1 MAGGLCYPLFFAQD
15 QERGLEPTIFC
26 EADLHVH
33 TIASGH
39 AYSTIGEIALEAAR
53 KRIRLVGITDHGP
66 RLPGG
71 PHLYH
76 FLALRFVPP
85 VLNGVRLLRG
95 VEANIVG
102 EGELDLPDEVLATL
116 DVVLAGFHEDCGF
129 TGHGE
134 SANTEAV
141 LRLMEHPRV
150 KVIAHPGNPNFPLDY
165 PAVARRGA
173 ETGTALEIN
182 NSSFTLSR
190 QGSAGNCREII
201 RHCARFGTP
210 VAVGSDAH
218 IAQGVGEFTAALDEL
233 RAGGLA
239 PGQIV
244 NRSLESTLAFLGL
257 EAS

>member
-1 MAGGLCYPLFFAQD
+1 M
-15 QERGLEPTIFC
+15 EPILAC

-33 TIASGH
+33 TVASGH
-39 AYSTIGEIALEAAR
+39 AYSTIGEIAQEAAR
-53 KRIRLVGITDHGP
+53 KGVRLVGITDHGP
-66 RLPGG
+66 ALPGG

-85 VLNGVRLLRG
+85 VLHGVRVLRG

-102 EGELDLPDEVLATL
+102 RGEIDLSDEVLATL

-129 TGHGE
+129 GGHGE
-134 SANTEAV
+134 AAYTEAV
-141 LRLMEHPRV
+141 LRLMENPRV
-150 KVIAHPGNPNFPLDY
+150 KIIAHPGNPNFPLDY
-165 PAVARRGA
+165 AAVTRRAA

-182 NSSFTLSR
+182 NASFNLSR
-190 QGSAGNCREII
+190 GGSAANCREIA
-201 RHCARFGTP
+201 RLCALHGTP

-218 IAQGVGEFTAALDEL
+218 IALGVGEFAAALQAL
-233 RAGGLA
+233 REAGVA

-257 EAS
+257 EE